1 MHKCRCLKILKL
13 RSLVITCLC
22 VFGCLASLSVQE
34 VRMRAALHKRCC
46 LTAVTQKGA
55 GGGGKKAIRL
65 V

>member
-1 MHKCRCLKILKL
+1 M
-13 RSLVITCLC
+13 ITCLC

-34 VRMRAALHKRCC
+34 VGMRAALHKRCC